1 MKSRRQWRHQRT
13 PENENGIN
21 NNISGSTVTL
31 KDFIVITGSMKYFRS
46 QYSNNKVK
54 ETNIGA
60 VKGGETIEQLQVVT
74 TRVALLAAASSVGG
88 ITSSENNEDF
98 EAQMSDVIL

>member
-13 PENENGIN
+13 PGNENGIN

-31 KDFIVITGSMKYFRS
+31 KDSIVITGSMKYFRS

>member
-13 PENENGIN
+13 PGNENGIN

-31 KDFIVITGSMKYFRS
+31 RDSIVITGSMKYFRS

-60 VKGGETIEQLQVVT
+60 VKGEEPIE
-74 TRVALLAAASSVGG
+74 
-88 ITSSENNEDF
+88 
-98 EAQMSDVIL
+98 

>member
-13 PENENGIN
+13 HENENGIN

-31 KDFIVITGSMKYFRS
+31 KDSIVITGSMKYFRS

-60 VKGGETIEQLQVVT
+60 VKSGEPIE
-74 TRVALLAAASSVGG
+74 
-88 ITSSENNEDF
+88 
-98 EAQMSDVIL
+98 

>member
-13 PENENGIN
+13 SGNENGIN

-31 KDFIVITGSMKYFRS
+31 KDSIVITGSMKYFRS